1 MVSRRTLLLAF
12 MICAIQTFG
21 LSVTIK
27 QILHAPPGPY
37 GTIFGYDDR
46 LEYLE
51 NGTLVY
57 MGTYPPNLYTVAGD
71 RYVKLIEKYRN
82 PIYNTN
88 DPDRV
93 VTRLLR
99 SRVQGE
105 WLYFARTRGA
115 EQENYKLFPKVG
127 GGASVEL
134 VSKEYLEDNAE
145 RRGPTSDDS
154 SLREKY
160 YSLGDGYFL
169 DPQESKIIE
178 GSLNVVIR
186 KTNSDSV
193 FALDKVFPVGFIEH
207 LGHIAIS
214 PEKNRVAM
222 IVSYYEKETSR
233 SVNRLVVLK
242 LEYDGAGSGGAR

>member
-1 MVSRRTLLLAF
+1 MLCT
-12 MICAIQTFG
+12 IQIFG
-21 LSVTIK
+21 LSVAIK
-27 QILHAPPGPY
+27 NILDAPPGPY
-37 GTIFGYDDR
+37 GAIFGYDDR
-46 LEYLE
+46 LEYLD
-51 NGTLVY
+51 NGALVY
-57 MGTYPPNLYTVAGD
+57 MGTYPPNLYTVADD

-82 PIYNTN
+82 PIYDTN

-115 EQENYKLFPKVG
+115 EQENYKLFPKAG
-127 GGASVEL
+127 GGASVES
-134 VSKEYLEDNAE
+134 VSKEYLENNAE
-145 RRGPTSDDS
+145 RRGPTPEDS
-154 SLREKY
+154 ALREKY

-178 GSLNVVIR
+178 GGLNVVIR

-193 FALDKVFPVGFIEH
+193 FVLDEAFLVGFIEH
-207 LGHIAIS
+207 LGHVAIS

-222 IVSYYEKETSR
+222 IVSYHEKETGR

-242 LEYDGAGSGGAR
+242 LEYDDASSGGARQN